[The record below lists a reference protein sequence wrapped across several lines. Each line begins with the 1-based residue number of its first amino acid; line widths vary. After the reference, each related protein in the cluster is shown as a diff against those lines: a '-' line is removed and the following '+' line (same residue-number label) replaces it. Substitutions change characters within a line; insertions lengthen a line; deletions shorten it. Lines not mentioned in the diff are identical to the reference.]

1 MDGEKQSTIIEHIF
15 FVLPPHCAI
24 LEKVMTRI
32 EAEEI
37 FTTCSAIVEVMGGD
51 LRRLCLSR
59 GIPEEYLEEFI
70 QRNSRKEDY
79 DRFFEVHDR
88 GGEINLTEEEIV
100 AKLGNFGYKISV
112 EEEDKKY
119 IEVPAGKY
127 PNSVELHLCKVL
139 TTKYDYSYR

>member
-1 MDGEKQSTIIEHIF
+1 MYR
-15 FVLPPHCAI
+15 AI

-59 GIPEEYLEEFI
+59 GISEEYLEEFM

-88 GGEINLTEEEIV
+88 EGEINLTEEEIV

-112 EEEDKKY
+112 EEEGKKY
-119 IEVPAGKY
+119 IEVPESKY

-139 TTKYDYSYR
+139 TTKYEYSYK